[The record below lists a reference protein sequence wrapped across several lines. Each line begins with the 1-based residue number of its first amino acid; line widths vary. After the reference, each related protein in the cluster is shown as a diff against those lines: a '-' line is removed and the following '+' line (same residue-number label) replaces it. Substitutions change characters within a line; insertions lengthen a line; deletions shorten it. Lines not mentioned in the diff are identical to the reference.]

1 MLKIHSAIFL
11 QPAPQV
17 IIAFA
22 KMVQTSR
29 HRLKQKK
36 AQSACVRSL
45 LQITMHHFDIVGEF
59 HDHAHP
65 YYIDSNKIRYFV
77 SFSHSDNQVALI
89 ISLTPC
95 AIDIEVN
102 DIKYSVVER
111 YFHPNEIY
119 LLTQFSP
126 TDRQQLINIL
136 WRLKECRIKLIQDQL
151 YTGMGADMSSYF
163 TDFWPNSINLI
174 KTDGYHCYHHPNLNL
189 TALF

>member
-29 HRLKQKK
+29 QRLKQKK

-45 LQITMHHFDIVGEF
+45 LQITMHRFDIVGEF

-65 YYIDSNKIRYFV
+65 YYINSNKIRYFV

-102 DIKYSVVER
+102 DIKYNPKSTMAWG
-111 YFHPNEIY
+111 F
-119 LLTQFSP
+119 LF
-126 TDRQQLINIL
+126 
-136 WRLKECRIKLIQDQL
+136 
-151 YTGMGADMSSYF
+151 
-163 TDFWPNSINLI
+163 
-174 KTDGYHCYHHPNLNL
+174 KT
-189 TALF
+189 F

>member
-11 QPAPQV
+11 QPTPKV

-22 KMVQTSR
+22 KMAQTRSQ
-29 HRLKQKK
+29 RLKHKK

-45 LQITMHHFDIVGEF
+45 LQITMHRFDIVGKF

-65 YYIDSNKIRYFV
+65 YYINSNKIRYFV

-119 LLTQFSP
+119 LLTQFSS
-126 TDRQQLINIL
+126 TDRQQL
-136 WRLKECRIKLIQDQL
+136 LI
-151 YTGMGADMSSYF
+151 SYG
-163 TDFWPNSINLI
+163 D
-174 KTDGYHCYHHPNLNL
+174 
-189 TALF
+189 

>member
-29 HRLKQKK
+29 HRLQQKK

-45 LQITMHHFDIVGEF
+45 LQVTMHRFDIVGEF

-119 LLTQFSP
+119 LLTQFSS

-151 YTGMGADMSSYF
+151 YTGMGADMSCYL
-163 TDFWPNSINLI
+163 TDIRPNSINLI
-174 KTDGYHCYHHPNLNL
+174 KNNDDYFYNHPKLKL

>member
-29 HRLKQKK
+29 HRLQQKK
-36 AQSACVRSL
+36 AQSARVRSL
-45 LQITMHHFDIVGEF
+45 LQITMHRFDIVGEF

-119 LLTQFSP
+119 LLTQFSS

-151 YTGMGADMSSYF
+151 YTGMGADMSCYL
-163 TDFWPNSINLI
+163 TGIRPNSINLI
-174 KTDGYHCYHHPNLNL
+174 KNNDDYFYNHPKLNL